1 MCWRFN
7 WCISCRYDCRHQNYR
22 SKKLNILAYI
32 VYSFGPMGT
41 YIAYFVDPEGWA
53 STMLQNGTTQEYINA
68 MNNAAAWW
76 VLVIMIVGT
85 ALIAWLSGLVGCKL
99 LRKQFEKGW
108 YYSMTGET
116 RKRKWGICFDPRTK
130 VLLLIISM
138 IIATTAP
145 SLSYE
150 CALILLIAV
159 MGVLCGKV
167 RYSIIGTIVFLVLYL
182 FTTLYLG
189 NVTGTALYHVHS
201 MAVLGFQGVSLWNVG
216 RNCRIHDQSK

>member
-1 MCWRFN
+1 MNDYTEIGGLSYANSKTGQNKKEWTDGKRFDCHGRFRCAIDGLLYDRGRIICCHSDSYFLFLLLAKVPKRWGLTIIGVIISLLSLIMGMHWGMCVGGLIGAFLADM
-7 WCISCRYDCRHQNYR
+7 IAGTKNYR

-99 LRKQFEKGW
+99 LRKQFEKA
-108 YYSMTGET
+108 
-116 RKRKWGICFDPRTK
+116 GI
-130 VLLLIISM
+130 
-138 IIATTAP
+138 TA
-145 SLSYE
+145 
-150 CALILLIAV
+150 
-159 MGVLCGKV
+159 
-167 RYSIIGTIVFLVLYL
+167 
-182 FTTLYLG
+182 
-189 NVTGTALYHVHS
+189 
-201 MAVLGFQGVSLWNVG
+201 
-216 RNCRIHDQSK
+216 